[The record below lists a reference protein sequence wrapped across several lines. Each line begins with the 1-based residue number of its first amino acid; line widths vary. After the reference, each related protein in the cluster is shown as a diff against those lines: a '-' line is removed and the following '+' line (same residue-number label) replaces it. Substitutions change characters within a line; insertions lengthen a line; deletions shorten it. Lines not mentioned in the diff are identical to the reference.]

1 MILAIY
7 AHDTHSAMHFIC
19 DIAVI
24 LHHVQADTLD
34 TNLHRK
40 LQAQMKT
47 LCIYVEKQFTHFF
60 HVKNPWHICGENIF
74 MPKTMFVP
82 KTICIYSS
90 HSF

>member
-1 MILAIY
+1 
-7 AHDTHSAMHFIC
+7 MHFHC

-34 TNLHRK
+34 ANL
-40 LQAQMKT
+40 QQKT
-47 LCIYVEKQFTHFF
+47 QGQNENLLY
-60 HVKNPWHICGENIF
+60 ICGETVHIF
-74 MPKTMFVP
+74 FMAKTLGISVERNVFVP